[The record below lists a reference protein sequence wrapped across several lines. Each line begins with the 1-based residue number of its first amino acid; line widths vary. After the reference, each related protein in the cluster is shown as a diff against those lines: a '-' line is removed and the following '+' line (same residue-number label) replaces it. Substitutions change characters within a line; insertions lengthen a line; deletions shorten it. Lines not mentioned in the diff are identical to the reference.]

1 MLKYHLAL
9 IAMGIRK
16 NANTLVSV
24 ITVHNKPSLFSTWL
38 FHVFYQ
44 QL

>member
-9 IAMGIRK
+9 ITMGIRE

-24 ITVHNKPSLFSTWL
+24 ITVHNKPSLFLIWW